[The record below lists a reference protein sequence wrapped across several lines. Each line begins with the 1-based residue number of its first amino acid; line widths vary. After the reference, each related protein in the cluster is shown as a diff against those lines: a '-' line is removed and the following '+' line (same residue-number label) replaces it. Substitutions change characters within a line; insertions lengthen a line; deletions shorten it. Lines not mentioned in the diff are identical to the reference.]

1 MTSFNRYFLISA
13 LSVLIDISF
22 FLVFYSAGLN
32 VFQSAIIARIIS
44 SVFNFS
50 FNKYYVFKSLRS
62 SSFRFEIISYFFLA
76 FSNSLIS
83 ASIINFLGV
92 ISVQLAGLAKF
103 LIDCFL
109 FILNYFLQKKIIFK
123 SKSSKL

>member
-1 MTSFNRYFLISA
+1 MTSFNRYFLIST
-13 LSVLIDISF
+13 LSLLIDLSF
-22 FLVFYSAGLN
+22 FLVFYSSGLN
-32 VFQSAIIARIIS
+32 IFQSAIFARIIS

-50 FNKYYVFKSLRS
+50 CNKYYVFKSS
-62 SSFRFEIISYFFLA
+62 SSSPLPFEIISYFFLA
-76 FSNSLIS
+76 FSTSLIS

-92 ISVQLAGLAKF
+92 ISVHLAGLAKF

-109 FILNYFLQKKIIFK
+109 FIFNYFLQKKIIFK